1 VEFSITFLKIYY
13 LAFKL
18 VAPLILTDF
27 FSIALIG
34 LIVGRLEKWKSG
46 EAIYWA
52 FITATT
58 VGYGD
63 FRPKRGVSRFLA
75 IIIAIH
81 GLILFSILGAI
92 AVQVMFFIAGEH
104 LDLQALQALQE

>member
-1 VEFSITFLKIYY
+1 VEFSLTFLKIYY

-18 VAPLILTDF
+18 VAPLILTDSL
-27 FSIALIG
+27 SILLIG

-63 FRPKRGVSRFLA
+63 FRPKRGITRFLA
-75 IIIAIH
+75 IIVAIH

-92 AVQVMFFIAGEH
+92 AVQVTFYIAGER
-104 LDLQALQALQE
+104 LDLLAIQALQE